1 VRSIRAIV
9 RQTLLGALLA
19 VLLVDVTPASAQ
31 EEEEEKEQET
41 EGPPLPLK
49 PTRRLA
55 FDATEGTWMSVDVHP
70 KGDRLVFDLL
80 GDLYSLPISGGTAEQ
95 ITSGMAFDAEP
106 VFSPDGTRI
115 AFTSDRSGS
124 ENLWIA
130 NADGS
135 DPRQVSHDKG
145 LETHS
150 SPAWSADGKV
160 LYVSRRVY
168 RREEF
173 GLSMYPLA
181 GGEGVRIAEAADP
194 TGGILDCAP
203 SKDGRYLFYSGRS
216 GSSPTLYFTPN
227 WIVQR
232 RDLHTGETDKIVT
245 SPGGALR
252 PVLSPD
258 GRSVVYGTRRD
269 GHTGL
274 RIRNLVTGDDR
285 WLLYPIDH
293 DAQGTNVSRGLLP
306 RYAVLPAGDA
316 LIIGYGGK
324 LHRVEIASGRAEV
337 IPFNAHV
344 DLQIGPSLTHNVPIE
359 TGPVLARLIQSPEQS
374 PDGHKLVFSALTRL
388 YAADLPGGAPHRL
401 TTGNDP
407 EFEPTW
413 SPDGRSIA
421 YVTWSA
427 LEGGHVWKL
436 RPGGKPQRLTRV
448 SAFYSD
454 PVFSPD
460 GKNIYALRSSNYERL
475 QLQEEVTPYRFSD
488 LVRIPVEGGEATVV
502 VHAGVGAQR
511 PFVTHEPQRVYFT
524 TEEGITSVR
533 ADASDGEG
541 ADRRKHV
548 RIEGLHPWTNPGKPI
563 ALSEAVM
570 SPDGHWL
577 LTSMAN
583 QLYVVALPP
592 ASSEV
597 PVVNLTEV
605 QKLPHI
611 QVSRLGADYYSW
623 ADGGR
628 TITWAVGS
636 TFFRRSFDSLDFT
649 ESKTGVPPEPAG
661 AVEQFKMRVEL
672 PRDEPAG
679 KVLLR
684 GGTVISMRGEEVIPD
699 ADLLVVNDRIAAVGA
714 RGKVDVP
721 AGTEVRDV
729 SGRYILPGFID
740 THAHWYEVRH
750 DVLDLQNWSFLMSLA
765 YGVTAGLDPQA
776 MDQDM
781 FAYQD
786 LIEAGWM
793 VGPRAF
799 SVGQGMFANNMLKSP
814 EQVDL
819 LLERYR
825 DYYRTP
831 NVKSYLIGNRQQR
844 QWVVE
849 SSARLGMLP
858 TTEGNDD
865 LELDLTHAIDG
876 FHGNEHGL
884 AAERIYEDVV
894 RLYASTRIAYTPTLM
909 ISSGWP
915 SAQKNFYL
923 MANAPHDDPKVR
935 RFMPHFV
942 IDARTSPL
950 QYVRREEWA
959 ADQIAEGAA
968 KIMRAG
974 GRIGVGSHAE
984 FQGPVYHW
992 EMQALAAGGMEPREV
1007 LRAATVDGSE
1017 IIGRA
1022 AELGT
1027 LEPGKYADLLVLEK
1041 NPLEDIRNT
1050 LSIRQ
1055 VMKNGRLYDA
1065 DTLDEIWPRQ
1075 RALPPLW
1082 FWKEQLPGGPNST
1095 NKDPR

>member
-1 VRSIRAIV
+1 MIPIRALAS
-9 RQTLLGALLA
+9 RTLLGGLLAALL
-19 VLLVDVTPASAQ
+19 VNLVPVSA
-31 EEEEEKEQET
+31 EEEEKEAV
-41 EGPPLPLK
+41 PLRPARSLV
-49 PTRRLA
+49 
-55 FDATEGTWMSVDVHP
+55 FDATEGTWMSVDIHP
-70 KGDRLVFDLL
+70 RGDRVVFDLL
-80 GDLYSLPISGGTAEQ
+80 GDLYSLPIAGGKAER
-95 ITSGMAFDAEP
+95 ITSGMAFDSEP
-106 VFSPDGTRI
+106 VFSQDGTRL

-124 ENLWIA
+124 ENLWSA

-135 DPRQVSHDKG
+135 EPRQVSKDKG
-145 LETHS
+145 METHS
-150 SPAWSADGKV
+150 SPAWSADGRM
-160 LYVSRRVY
+160 LYVSRKLA
-168 RREEF
+168 RRDEF
-173 GLSMYPLA
+173 QLWMYLLA
-181 GGEGVRIAEAADP
+181 GGEGVRIEQAADP
-194 TGGILDCAP
+194 TGEILDSAP
-203 SKDGRYLFYSGRS
+203 SKDGRYLFYSGKS
-216 GSSPTLYFTPN
+216 GNAPTLYFTPN
-227 WIVQR
+227 FVVQR
-232 RDLHTGETDKIVT
+232 RDLRSGETEQVVT
-245 SPGGALR
+245 APGGALR

-258 GRSVVYGTRRD
+258 GRSIVYGTRHD
-269 GHTGL
+269 GRTGL

-293 DAQGTNVSRGLLP
+293 DAQGTNVSRSLLP
-306 RYAVLPAGDA
+306 RYAFLPSGEA

-324 LHRVEIASGRAEV
+324 LRRVDVAKGSEEV
-337 IPFNAHV
+337 IPFTAHV
-344 DLQIGPSLTHNVPIE
+344 DLEIGPSLTHNVPIE
-359 TGPVLARLIQSPEQS
+359 TGAVRARLIQSPQQS
-374 PDGHKLVFSALTRL
+374 PDGRKLVFSALTRL
-388 YAADLPGGAPHRL
+388 YVADLPGGAPRRL
-401 TTGNDP
+401 TTSNDP
-407 EFEPTW
+407 EFEPMW
-413 SPDGRSIA
+413 SPDGRWIA

-427 LEGGHVWKL
+427 LDGGHVWKL
-436 RPGGKPQRLTRV
+436 RAGGKPQRVTRV

-460 GKNIYALRSSNYERL
+460 GRSIYALRSSNHQRL

-488 LVRIPVEGGEATVV
+488 LVRIPVEGGEAAVV

-511 PFVTHEPQRVYFT
+511 PFVTQEARRVYFT

-533 ADASDGEG
+533 SDATDGEG
-541 ADRRKHV
+541 ADRRRHV

-563 ALSEAVM
+563 PLSEAVM
-570 SPDGHWL
+570 SPDGRWL

-597 PVVNLTEV
+597 PVVNLV
-605 QKLPHI
+605 DAQKMPHI

-649 ESKTGVPPEPAG
+649 ESKTGVPAEPAD
-661 AVEQFKMRVEL
+661 AVEQFAMRVEL
-672 PRDEPAG
+672 PRDEPGG
-679 KVLLR
+679 KLLLR
-684 GGTVISMRGEEVIPD
+684 GGTVISMRGDEVIPD

-714 RGKVDVP
+714 RGKIDLP

-729 SGRYILPGFID
+729 RGRYILPGFID
-740 THAHWYEVRH
+740 THVHWYEIRH

-765 YGVTAGLDPQA
+765 YGVTAGLDVQA

-786 LIEAGWM
+786 LIEAGRM

-799 SVGQGMFANNMLKSP
+799 SVGQGMFSNNNLKSP

-844 QWVVE
+844 QWVVA

-884 AAERIYEDVV
+884 PAERIYEDVV
-894 RLYASTRIAYTPTLM
+894 RLYGSTRIGYTPTLM
-909 ISSGWP
+909 LSSGWP
-915 SAQKNFYL
+915 AAQKNFYL
-923 MANAPHDDPKVR
+923 MASVPHDDPKVR

-950 QYVRREEWA
+950 QWVRREEWT

-992 EMQALAAGGMEPREV
+992 EMQALAAGGMKPREV

-1017 IIGRA
+1017 IIGRG

-1027 LEPGKYADLLVLEK
+1027 LQPGKYADLLVLEK

-1082 FWKEQLPGGPNST
+1082 FWKEQVPGGPNST
-1095 NKDPR
+1095 SKVPR